1 MQGRRTVLRYFK
13 WSIRLTLLA
22 IMAAVLALIMG
33 LGGLSFA
40 RLAMVDRTASAVRDT
55 WLPATRDLAEVA
67 RLTEHYRMIEG
78 VYLLVESDGERLT
91 QDRLLTRALNDRDM
105 AWRAYE
111 RTVLPGEQRRLAD
124 RIDEKWRVF
133 FALSYEALVL
143 MREGR
148 REEAHEKYL
157 DAKPSFAALRSA
169 TADGVA
175 FNARGAAEAS
185 DRAAAAYTSTRL
197 WIGAGLVLGVLFS
210 CAGAAVTIFRVSR
223 PILQMAQTMKRL
235 AGGDMSAE
243 IIGVGRRG
251 EIGEMAD
258 ALKVFKE
265 NVSQLRSAHTE
276 LEAMKEIAEAANRAT
291 QTANATLELRIDERT
306 RELRAAQD
314 EILNKE
320 RLAVMGQITAT
331 VAHELRNPLSAIK
344 NSTFM
349 LKQIGSAGG
358 SPHERAVTRI
368 EHCVERCDRIVAELL
383 DYTRGRDLR
392 CVVRGFDEWLGELVA
407 ELTPPPGGAIDLDLR
422 AGGASVKLDSDRFR
436 RVIINLLDNAVQAM
450 GDAKPDA
457 APPRIIVRTR
467 AFEHAIEL
475 EIEDNGPGIPPDVLV
490 KVFEPL
496 FSTKSFGTGL
506 GLPTVKQIVEQH
518 AGSIKLTSVVGQ
530 GTRASISLPVER
542 KSVAA

>member
-1 MQGRRTVLRYFK
+1 MLRYFN

-22 IMAAVLALIMG
+22 IMAAVLALIVG
-33 LGGLSFA
+33 LGGLSFV
-40 RLAMVDRTASAVRDT
+40 RLAMVYKTASTLRDT

-67 RLTEHYRMIEG
+67 RLSEHYRMIEG
-78 VYLLVESDGERLT
+78 VYLLVESDQERLT
-91 QDRLLTRALNDRDM
+91 QDRLLTRALNERDM
-105 AWRAYE
+105 AWRAYDE
-111 RTVLPGEQRRLAD
+111 KVVPGEQRLLAD

-133 FALSYEALVL
+133 FAYSYEALVL

-210 CAGAAVTIFRVSR
+210 CTGAAVIIFGVSR

-235 AGGDMSAE
+235 AGGDMGAA

-265 NVSQLRSAHTE
+265 NVVQLRIAHTE
-276 LEAMKEIAEAANRAT
+276 LEATKEIAEAANRAT
-291 QTANATLELRIDERT
+291 QTANATLELRIEERT

-314 EILNKE
+314 ELIKNE
-320 RLAVMGQITAT
+320 RLAIMGQITAT

-344 NSTFM
+344 NSAFA
-349 LKQIGSAGG
+349 LKQIGAGSS
-358 SPHERAVTRI
+358 SPQERAITRI

-383 DYTRGRDLR
+383 DYTRVQDLR
-392 CVVRGFDEWLGELVA
+392 CTVRGFDEWLAELAA

-422 AGGASVKLDSDRFR
+422 AEGSTVKLDPDRFR
-436 RVIINLLDNAVQAM
+436 RVIINLVDNAVQAIAEANAD
-450 GDAKPDA
+450 G
-457 APPRIIVRTR
+457 PRPRVILRTR
-467 AFEHAIEL
+467 ALEHTIEL
-475 EIEDNGPGIPPDVLV
+475 EIEDNGPGIRPEVLV

-506 GLPTVKQIVEQH
+506 GLPTVKRIVEQH
-518 AGSIKLTSVVGQ
+518 AGSVELTSVVGQ
-530 GTRASISLPVER
+530 GTRASIRLPLER
-542 KSVAA
+542 KSIAA